1 MSVSEQQAKASI
13 NQALSSFVKGKLADN
28 ARNLL
33 LALGYRSDKTLPFY
47 PNSSDNFIANFDSE
61 KKLNHQK
68 ALLNEWLT
76 VDFLFQLTW
85 DEIAGDDQLKLSLET
100 RAKGENTFF
109 ISSYLFFAIEL
120 LRSTYTSE
128 QLDGI
133 VREINKLF
141 LKPAIILFQHGETLT
156 LSIINRRPD
165 KSNESKDV
173 LGKVKHIKDIPFASP
188 TNSHLKM
195 LFEICLAQLHKNHG
209 FSNFDEFHEAWHKTL
224 PDSIK
229 FKEDR
234 IPPDSLRAYLQEI
247 GRIPMLKADEEIELT
262 RKIAELELVGSRK
275 AKDKMVESNLRLV
288 VSIAKKY
295 QNRGL
300 DFLDLIQ
307 EGNLGLIRA
316 VEKFDCTKGYRFS
329 TYATCWIRQAIT
341 RAIYNHSRTI
351 RLPVYLW
358 HKISEVKKTT
368 KAIISLDT
376 RMGEEEG
383 STLGELIEFDGE
395 TPEDYIFNINR
406 LRDIERI
413 LNTLKPRERQVI
425 RMRFGLDDG
434 REKALQEIGN
444 IFDVTRERIRQ
455 IEGEA
460 FKKLRSQRRSTL
472 LEDYIRPTA
481 IDQTHTKRLIAQ
493 PMQPRLFNI
502 SENLSRSH
510 CDTFLQEPV
519 GDKIVEIA
527 NMTEPLI
534 PSNNFIEESNI
545 QQTILA
551 ETYLSRVEGSEK
563 NLNYANLNEHNFH
576 IAELRE
582 NNLNGVIKP
591 MEHNSADLLKQ
602 LTALEDVF
610 SQLEARLS
618 EASGK
623 LLYPGIPICQKLIQE
638 LDESG
643 KNFIQLRDKALELA
657 EYLAVSPMLKAEE
670 IGSLAD
676 IKSVLERVDFA
687 EKQKSAIA
695 LVRDSALRVL
705 ERILAI
711 AHRVESNFQSL
722 LECQEK
728 ARELQRAI
736 SESQESDLHPDT
748 QLLADGNHPFCK
760 LLTLIS
766 ELEVADYEHLF
777 SLQNAVATSFGIPL
791 AMAAVRRELTIDI
804 EALPDLRAV
813 STNNNLKETF
823 LAEKPASETV
833 PFVKQPAL
841 QELNAVFTEDTNAAP
856 TPENL
861 PDIPPLDPPTPIQT
875 NQQNSDNKQ
884 GKEVEKQR
892 DKKIEE
898 KQSLYCSS
906 PNDTAQKIAQSIL
919 DGTNRER
926 PAVLRDLVWRL
937 ILEQKLSLAFHL
949 ARCFEKQYSNFEP
962 HLPPQLIRAVLLGQ
976 NLRYD
981 VGYGKLANLLKDDFT
996 SYTASY
1002 SLPDKSEWNQ
1012 AASLL
1017 LAAAAM
1023 RPSLLAPNTGAKH
1036 LLQQL
1041 HFGKAGLD
1049 KLYDYCQIIAKHGDR
1064 QRALDIT
1071 AIKKA
1076 QDQADIQKSLDELH
1090 QKIETWWSQAQKK
1103 DMIYPPAKKVWQD
1116 WLKPDEL
1123 IHSLLFPVLENDLS
1137 KLSALKQKVNR
1148 LSDESQIDSEVEK
1161 TDRKIRR
1168 SRSDAMMGKAV
1179 IQFRDRVREPV
1190 DLVRKWIEIQ
1200 ESCLDRRD
1208 NYLQKEAKQLKQ
1220 DIEKLQD
1227 TVLKE
1232 LDTFEATQ
1240 PPVFI
1245 LAGIAC
1251 CRKAVE
1257 DIGNIFDPDTELPT
1271 AEPYLKH
1278 ILHADLLRMPSIPIN
1293 DAWELDIA
1301 NAEGGIDGILELVKN
1316 DIWDWQQAFDMQ
1328 SYVCSSKA
1336 VGNHEATAHIIKYL
1350 EHNPEP
1356 TLDLAQLKD
1365 ERNNRIEEC
1374 QVILQ
1379 EQVETTSKQLENAV
1393 AFGLLRETDRTAY
1406 AAQIESIKNA
1416 LETTMLFSEKIEQL
1430 RAIGEAISAKRQ
1442 EQIDRV
1448 SEQLES
1454 LQQTGIADADRT
1466 RICSVLE
1473 QGDILTA
1480 EEYIDMLQQGRSLPE
1495 PEEKRDVFKD
1505 FFEHKYA
1512 AIEKVLEECD
1522 RDRQK
1527 KQNLIIDI
1535 GKGKSIAKIQ
1545 MPQGPQA
1552 KKAAEMLDVWFAV
1565 KGRNQ
1570 VTEKDANQILSNLG
1584 FNIKSVTVKKLGNYT
1599 WIDVNS
1605 EPISDQ
1611 NRCPVSA
1618 YGSAANGHYR
1628 ILCVW
1633 DRPNEQDLLNSVG
1646 ETALGGPVFVFHFGR
1661 MTEKKRRDL
1670 ADLCRQRR
1678 SSFIVIDDVLML
1690 YLCGEQKTRLPVLF
1704 DCTLPFTFL
1713 EPYKIAAGEV
1723 SPEMFYGRVRERESI
1738 IDPFGSCLIYG
1749 GRQLGKTVLLKYVH
1763 RTFHATDKGRN
1774 ALWVDIKK
1782 IGCEQHLDT
1791 IWERLNEELDKLRIP
1806 DLNPR
1811 NSARKKSLQRIKSWL
1826 ELEDRRRFLLLLDEA
1841 DNFLEADGKEDFSR
1855 CDELRKLM
1863 TETNRRFKVVF
1874 AGLHNVLRTTRQA
1887 NHPLAHFGKPICI
1900 GPLLNNGEMR
1910 AATALVKR
1918 PLASLGYRFQPEDLI
1933 PRILWQTNYYPS
1945 LIQLYCEQLLK
1956 HITNPDV
1963 PTFDPKISPPYAI
1976 ASRHVEEA
1984 YQSQDLRKEIRDR
1997 FKLTLGLD
2005 KRYEVIAYSIADGS
2019 QQNET
2024 GMEDGF
2030 SVSWIREQVLYWW
2043 SEGFAG
2049 RSSEDE
2055 ILALLEEM
2063 VGLGVL
2069 RETDAGYFTLRSS
2082 NLALL
2087 MGTQPEIEEELLRHR
2102 EPQPEY
2108 EPATFRSPLVKNKAD
2123 SRRSPLTV
2131 QQESELLRREYG
2143 VSIIFGCQAA
2153 GIDDLRVFM
2162 EAAFSKKD
2170 CKIHYLE
2177 NLSDRSD
2184 FSQRLTEISNR
2195 RKKDTTTLVV
2205 VSPTTPWSKDWV
2217 EEAIKKIK
2225 RLKKEDSFIQLAFV
2239 ADPQKA
2245 WQLVIPN
2252 LIGLDSFKELRFFSL
2267 KPWHDAA
2274 LRHWLEDAKLPR
2286 ELEVRKKITAVT
2298 GNWSNLL
2305 QEFYQFSQANPHCWQ
2320 DCLGELKHQFNNSD
2334 KLINSMGFDGCEPQ
2348 RKLVMRTLAEWG
2360 EAAAVEELIEVLD
2373 DVSPEIVKQ
2382 TLRWAELLS
2391 LVSHLGNQKQD
2402 GKDYWQIDPVVG
2414 RLLESMAE

>member
-13 NQALSSFVKGKLADN
+13 NQALSSFAKGKLADN
-28 ARNLL
+28 ARNLFFT
-33 LALGYRSDKTLPFY
+33 LGYRSDIIYALE
-47 PNSSDNFIANFDSE
+47 PNSSDNFIAEFDRDQ
-61 KKLNHQK
+61 KLNFQK
-68 ALLNEWLT
+68 ALLKEWLS
-76 VDFLFQLTW
+76 VDFLFQFTGT
-85 DEIAGDDQLKLSLET
+85 EIADNDQLVEFDTSSGKS
-100 RAKGENTFF
+100 AFF
-109 ISSYLFFAIEL
+109 TSYLFFAIA
-120 LRSTYTSE
+120 LRRSAYTIE

-133 VREINKLF
+133 VREINKILPM
-141 LKPAIILFQHGETLT
+141 PAIVLFQHGETLT
-156 LSIINRRPD
+156 LSMINRRQH
-165 KSNESKDV
+165 KSNECEDV

-195 LFEICLAQLHKNHG
+195 LFNIFLTELHENHG

-229 FKEDR
+229 FKKER
-234 IPPDSLRAYLQEI
+234 IPSDSLRVYLQEI
-247 GRIPMLKADEEIELT
+247 RRFPLLKAYEEIELA
-262 RKIAELELVGSRK
+262 RKIAELKLASSRK
-275 AKDKMVESNLRLV
+275 AKDEMVESNLRLV

-316 VEKFDCTKGYRFS
+316 VEKFDCTKGNRFS
-329 TYATCWIRQAIT
+329 TYAYWWIRQEIT

-351 RLPVYLW
+351 RLPVHLW
-358 HKISEVKKTT
+358 GKITEKLPLVIQSDKP
-368 KAIISLDT
+368 IISLDT
-376 RMGEEEG
+376 PMGEDEDC
-383 STLGELIEFDGE
+383 TLGELIEFDGE

-406 LRDIERI
+406 LRDIERV
-413 LNTLKPRERQVI
+413 LNTLSSREREVM

-434 REKALQEIGN
+434 CEKSLQEIGN
-444 IFDVTRERIRQ
+444 IFDLTRERIRQ

-460 FKKLRSQRRSTL
+460 LKKLRSQRRSTL

-551 ETYLSRVEGSEK
+551 ETYLSSAEGSEK

-638 LDESG
+638 LDDSG
-643 KNFIQLRDKALELA
+643 KNFIQLRDKALEMA

-736 SESQESDLHPDT
+736 SESHESDLHPDT

-760 LLTLIS
+760 LLTLIAEWEEADDERLDS
-766 ELEVADYEHLF
+766 LED
-777 SLQNAVATSFGIPL
+777 AVTASFGKTL
-791 AMAAVRRELTIDI
+791 ARAAGRGKLIIQAKQV
-804 EALPDLRAV
+804 PDLPPAY
-813 STNNNLKETF
+813 TNTNLDKTS
-823 LAEKPASETV
+823 LVNVTNYETV
-833 PFVKQPAL
+833 PIVEEPPAA
-841 QELNAVFTEDTNAAP
+841 ELNVVSTEKAIAQP
-856 TPENL
+856 TPENI
-861 PDIPPLDPPTPIQT
+861 PDIPPTEPPTAIQI
-875 NQQNSDNKQ
+875 NQPNSEKQQ
-884 GKEVEKQR
+884 GKEVDKQGN
-892 DKKIEE
+892 KKREE
-898 KQSLYCSS
+898 KQSLYSSS

-919 DGTNRER
+919 DGTDRER

-937 ILEQKLSLAFHL
+937 IFEQKLSLAFHL

-1017 LAAAAM
+1017 LAAAAL

-1041 HFGKAGLD
+1041 HFGKAGLA

-1076 QDQADIQKSLDELH
+1076 QDQADIQKSLDDLH

-1123 IHSLLFPVLENDLS
+1123 IHSLLFPVLESDLS

-1190 DLVRKWIEIQ
+1190 DLVGKWIEIQ
-1200 ESCLDRRD
+1200 ESRLAESE

-1220 DIEKLQD
+1220 DIENLQD
-1227 TVLKE
+1227 TVLQE
-1232 LDTFEATQ
+1232 LDTFEATK

-1271 AEPYLKH
+1271 AEPYPRH
-1278 ILHADLLRMPSIPIN
+1278 ILHADLLRMPSMPIN
-1293 DAWELDIA
+1293 DAGELDLA
-1301 NAEGGIDGILELVKN
+1301 NPEAGIDGILELVKN
-1316 DIWDWQQAFDMQ
+1316 DIWDWQKAFDMH

-1336 VGNHEATAHIIKYL
+1336 VGNHEATAQIIEYL

-1416 LETTMLFSEKIEQL
+1416 LETTRLFSEKIELL

-1448 SEQLES
+1448 SEQLNS

-1466 RICSVLE
+1466 RIRSVLE

-1480 EEYIDMLQQGRSLPE
+1480 EEYIDMLKKGRSLPE
-1495 PEEKRDVFKD
+1495 PEEKRDAFKD

-1527 KQNLIIDI
+1527 KQDLIPNIS
-1535 GKGKSIAKIQ
+1535 KGKSIAKIQ
-1545 MPQGPQA
+1545 IPQGSQA
-1552 KKAAEMLDVWFAV
+1552 KKAADMLDAWFAA
-1565 KGRNQ
+1565 KGRKQ
-1570 VTEKDANQILSNLG
+1570 EITEKDARQILSNLG
-1584 FNIKSVTVKKLGNYT
+1584 FNITSLTFKKSGQNT
-1599 WIDVNS
+1599 WIDVNA
-1605 EPISDQ
+1605 EPIFDQ

-1633 DRPNEQDLLNSVG
+1633 DRPNEQDLLNAVG

-1661 MTEKKRRDL
+1661 MTVKKRRDL

-1678 SSFIVIDDVLML
+1678 STFIVIDDVLML

-1713 EPYKIAAGEV
+1713 EPYKIAAGV
-1723 SPEMFYGRVRERESI
+1723 VPPEMFYGRVREGESI
-1738 IDPFGSCLIYG
+1738 IDPLGSCLIYG

-1763 RTFHATDKGRN
+1763 RTFHAIDNGRN
-1774 ALWVDIKK
+1774 ALWLDIQK
-1782 IGCEQHLDT
+1782 IGREQHLDE
-1791 IWERLNEELDKLRIP
+1791 IWDRLNEELDKLEIP
-1806 DLNPR
+1806 SPNPR
-1811 NSARKKSLQRIKSWL
+1811 NSVRKKSLQRIKSWL
-1826 ELEDRRRFLLLLDEA
+1826 ELDNQRRFLLLLDEA

-1874 AGLHNVLRTTRQA
+1874 AGLHNVMRTTRQA
-1887 NHPLAHFGKPICI
+1887 NHPLAHFGSPICI

-1910 AATALVKR
+1910 SATALVER
-1918 PLASLGYRFQPEDLI
+1918 PLASLGYRFESPDLI
-1933 PRILWQTNYYPS
+1933 PRILWQTNYYPI

-1956 HITNPDV
+1956 HITNPDI
-1963 PTFDPKISPPYAI
+1963 PTFDAKISPPYVI
-1976 ASRHVEEA
+1976 TSRHVEEA

-2019 QQNET
+2019 LENET
-2024 GMEDGF
+2024 GMENGF

-2069 RETDAGYFTLRSS
+2069 RETDAGCFTLRSS

-2087 MGTQPEIEEELLRHR
+2087 MGTQPEIEAELLRDR
-2102 EPQPEY
+2102 KTAPEY
-2108 EPATFRSPLVKNKAD
+2108 EPATFRSPLIVKNKAD

-2162 EAAFSKKD
+2162 EAAFSKK
-2170 CKIHYLE
+2170 ISPFHYLE
-2177 NLSDRSD
+2177 NLSDRAD
-2184 FSQRLTEISNR
+2184 FSQRLTEISTR
-2195 RKKDTTTLVV
+2195 RPKKSTTIAV
-2205 VSPTTPWSKDWV
+2205 VSATTHWSKDWV
-2217 EEAIKKIK
+2217 DEAIKKIK
-2225 RLKKEDSFIQLAFV
+2225 RLKKEDSFIQLVFV
-2239 ADPQKA
+2239 TDPQKA
-2245 WQLVIPN
+2245 WQLVERN
-2252 LIGLDSFKELRFFSL
+2252 STSFDSFKELRYFSL

-2274 LRHWLEDAKLPR
+2274 LRHWLEDANLPA
-2286 ELEVRKKITAVT
+2286 ELEVRKKITEVT

-2305 QEFYQFSQANPHCWQ
+2305 QEFYQFSQLNPHRWQ
-2320 DCLGELKHQFNNSD
+2320 DSLGELKHQFNKSD

-2348 RKLVMRTLAEWG
+2348 RKLVMRTLAG
-2360 EAAAVEELIEVLD
+2360 VHL
-2373 DVSPEIVKQ
+2373 
-2382 TLRWAELLS
+2382 TLA
-2391 LVSHLGNQKQD
+2391 
-2402 GKDYWQIDPVVG
+2402 
-2414 RLLESMAE
+2414 SMPKKG